1 MNSKV
6 DPLVSMSRDI
16 KIQDITHE
24 EKGSIF
30 VNSVRWGSKN
40 SDVLFW
46 YRGNLSQGVEVCGC
60 A

>member
-16 KIQDITHE
+16 KIQDITHV
-24 EKGSIF
+24 EKRGIV

-40 SDVLFW
+40 SDVLFL